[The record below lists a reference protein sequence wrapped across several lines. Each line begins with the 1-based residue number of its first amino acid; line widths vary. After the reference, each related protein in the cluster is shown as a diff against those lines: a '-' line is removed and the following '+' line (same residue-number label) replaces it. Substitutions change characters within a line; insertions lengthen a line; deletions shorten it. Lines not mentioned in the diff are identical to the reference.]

1 MPRGSQEPLTHFSL
15 ETAACRPLCAC
26 YSSGGLR
33 TGLGAASGPT
43 PCGLELPVTLPA
55 DQLPRR
61 VGPHGQPSPE
71 QAAGSIGAEASVES
85 EPGVRSSYSVPE
97 PGALAAFETLCV
109 TMFTEAPGGC
119 PPRPR
124 PIIRVRPCL
133 PVLSQPLLLHF
144 PLDCPPLPAGAQCA
158 SGRGGA
164 GRGRGACRAARSLCF
179 PACC

>member
-85 EPGVRSSYSVPE
+85 EPGVRSSCSVPE

-119 PPRPR
+119 P
-124 PIIRVRPCL
+124 
-133 PVLSQPLLLHF
+133 
-144 PLDCPPLPAGAQCA
+144 
-158 SGRGGA
+158 
-164 GRGRGACRAARSLCF
+164 RA
-179 PACC
+179 PGP